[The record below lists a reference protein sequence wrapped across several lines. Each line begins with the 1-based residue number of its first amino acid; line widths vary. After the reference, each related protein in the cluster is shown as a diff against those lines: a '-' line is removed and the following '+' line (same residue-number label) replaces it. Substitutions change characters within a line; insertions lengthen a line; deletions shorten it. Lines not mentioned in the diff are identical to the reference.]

1 MISFSLTDEQE
12 MLRQTARKFA
22 QNEIIPVA
30 AQYDRD
36 GEFPREI
43 VQKAFDMGL
52 MNDVVPEEYGG
63 PGTTYVDSCI
73 ISEELAA
80 GCAAVAT
87 TVMANSL
94 ALTPTV
100 LAGSDEQK
108 KRFLPPVCEKLEFAA
123 FCLTEPGAGS
133 DVGAIS
139 TTAVR
144 DGDHYV
150 INGTKHFITN
160 GGVAGLYTVFA
171 STDRSRGARGLSAIV
186 VKKDE
191 TPGVSTGK
199 ELDKMGQ
206 RASNTTE
213 VVFEDARVPVENL
226 LGKEGAGFKIAMM
239 TFDTTR
245 PVVGAVSVGLARAA
259 YEYAVEHVKE
269 RIQFGAPLAKNQ
281 TIQFE
286 VADMAMKIDAARLLT
301 WHAAWMVDQGLS
313 QSKEAAFAK
322 AFAAD
327 AAMDIT
333 TRAVQLFG
341 GYGYSKEYPV
351 EKLMRD
357 AKLLQIYEGTSE
369 IQRLVIAR
377 NVFKGK

>member
-1 MISFSLTDEQE
+1 MISFSLTEEQE

-22 QNEIIPVA
+22 QKEIIPVA

-43 VQKAFDMGL
+43 VQKAFDTGL
-52 MNDVVPEEYGG
+52 MNDVIPEEYGG
-63 PGTTYVDSCI
+63 PGISYVDSCI

-94 ALTPTV
+94 ALTPIV
-100 LAGSDEQK
+100 LVGSDEQK
-108 KRFLPPVCEKLEFAA
+108 KRFLPPMCEKLEFAA

-186 VKKDE
+186 VRKDE

-213 VVFEDARVPVENL
+213 VVFEDARVPVGNL
-226 LGKEGAGFKIAMM
+226 LGREGEGFKIAMR

-245 PVVGAVSVGLARAA
+245 PVVAAVSVGVARAA
-259 YEYAVEHVKE
+259 YQYAVDYVKE

-281 TIQFE
+281 AIQFE
-286 VADMAMKIDAARLLT
+286 IADMAMKIDAARLLT
-301 WHAAWMVDQGLS
+301 WQAAWMVDNGIP

-322 AFAAD
+322 GFAAD

>member
-1 MISFSLTDEQE
+1 MISFSLTEEQE
-12 MLRQTARKFA
+12 MLRQEARKFA
-22 QNEIIPVA
+22 QREIVPVA
-30 AQYDRD
+30 AQHDRS
-36 GEFPREI
+36 GEFPRDI

-63 PGTTYVDSCI
+63 PGTSYVDSCI

-94 ALTPTV
+94 ALTPLA

-108 KRFLPPVCEKLEFAA
+108 KRFLPPMCEKLEFAA

-206 RASNTTE
+206 SASNTTE
-213 VVFEDARVPVENL
+213 VVFEDARVPVENR
-226 LGKEGAGFKIAMM
+226 LGREGQGFKIAMM

-245 PVVGAVSVGLARAA
+245 PVVAAVSVGVARAA
-259 YEYAVEHVKE
+259 YEYAVEYLKGRV
-269 RIQFGAPLAKNQ
+269 QFGAPLSKNQ
-281 TIQFE
+281 AIQFK
-286 VADMAMKIDAARLLT
+286 VADMAIKIAAARLLA
-301 WHAAWMVDQGLS
+301 WHAAWMMDNGMQ
-313 QSKEAAFAK
+313 QSKEAAIAK

-327 AAMDIT
+327 AAMEIT
-333 TRAVQLFG
+333 TSAVQLFG

-369 IQRLVIAR
+369 ILRLVVGR

>member
-22 QNEIIPVA
+22 QNEIVPVA

-80 GCAAVAT
+80 GCTAVAT

>member
-1 MISFSLTDEQE
+1 MISFSLTEEQE
-12 MLRQTARKFA
+12 MLRQEARKFA
-22 QNEIIPVA
+22 QREIVPVA
-30 AQYDRD
+30 AQHDRS
-36 GEFPREI
+36 GEFPRDI

-63 PGTTYVDSCI
+63 PGTSYVDSCI

-94 ALTPTV
+94 ALTPLA

-108 KRFLPPVCEKLEFAA
+108 KRFLPPMCEKLEFAA

-160 GGVAGLYTVFA
+160 GGVADLYTVFA

-206 RASNTTE
+206 SASNTTE
-213 VVFEDARVPVENL
+213 VVFEDARVPVENR
-226 LGKEGAGFKIAMM
+226 LGREGQGFKIAMM

-245 PVVGAVSVGLARAA
+245 PVVAAVSVGVARAA
-259 YEYAVEHVKE
+259 YEYAVEYLKGRV
-269 RIQFGAPLAKNQ
+269 QFGAPLSKNQ
-281 TIQFE
+281 AIQFK
-286 VADMAMKIDAARLLT
+286 VADMAIKIAAARLLA
-301 WHAAWMVDQGLS
+301 WHAAWMMDNGMQ
-313 QSKEAAFAK
+313 QSKEAAIAK

-327 AAMDIT
+327 AAMEIT
-333 TRAVQLFG
+333 TSAVQLFG

-369 IQRLVIAR
+369 ILRLVVGR

>member
-12 MLRQTARKFA
+12 MLRQEARKFA
-22 QNEIIPVA
+22 QKEIIPVA
-30 AQYDRD
+30 AQHDKS
-36 GEFPREI
+36 GEFPRDI

-63 PGTTYVDSCI
+63 PGTSYVDSCI

-94 ALTPTV
+94 ALTPLA

-108 KRFLPPVCEKLEFAA
+108 KRFLPPMCEKLEFAA

-206 RASNTTE
+206 SASNTTE
-213 VVFEDARVPVENL
+213 VVFEDARVPVENR
-226 LGKEGAGFKIAMM
+226 LGREGQGFKIAMM

-245 PVVGAVSVGLARAA
+245 PVVAAVSVGVARAA
-259 YEYAVEHVKE
+259 YEYAVEYLKGRV
-269 RIQFGAPLAKNQ
+269 QFGAPLSKNQ
-281 TIQFE
+281 AIQFK
-286 VADMAMKIDAARLLT
+286 VADMAIKIAAARLLA
-301 WHAAWMVDQGLS
+301 WHAAWMMDNGMQ
-313 QSKEAAFAK
+313 QSKEAAIAK

-327 AAMDIT
+327 AAMEIT
-333 TRAVQLFG
+333 TSAVQLFG

-369 IQRLVIAR
+369 ILRLVVGR

>member
-1 MISFSLTDEQE
+1 MISFSLTEEQE
-12 MLRQTARKFA
+12 MLRQEARKFA
-22 QNEIIPVA
+22 RKEIVPVA
-30 AQYDRD
+30 AQYDRE

-52 MNDVVPEEYGG
+52 MNDVIPEEYGG
-63 PGTTYVDSCI
+63 PGISYVDSCI

-80 GCAAVAT
+80 GCAGVAT

-94 ALTPTV
+94 ALTPIV
-100 LAGSDEQK
+100 IVGSDEQK
-108 KRFLPPVCEKLEFAA
+108 KHFLPPMCEKLEFAA

-171 STDRSRGARGLSAIV
+171 STDKSRGARGLSAIV

-191 TPGVSTGK
+191 TPGVSTGN

-206 RASNTTE
+206 RASNTAE
-213 VVFEDARVPVENL
+213 VVFENARVPVGNL
-226 LGKEGAGFKIAMM
+226 LGREGQGFKIAMM

-245 PVVGAVSVGLARAA
+245 PVVSAVSVGVARAA
-259 YEYAVEHVKE
+259 YEYAVEYVKE
-269 RIQFGAPLAKNQ
+269 RIQFGTPLAKNQ
-281 TIQFE
+281 AIQFQ
-286 VADMAMKIDAARLLT
+286 VADMAIKISAARLLT
-301 WHAAWMVDQGLS
+301 WHAAWMMDNGMK
-313 QSKEAAFAK
+313 QSKEAAIAK

>member
-1 MISFSLTDEQE
+1 MVSFSLTEEQE
-12 MLRQTARKFA
+12 MLRQEARKFA
-22 QNEIIPVA
+22 QKEIVPFA
-30 AQYDRD
+30 AQYDES
-36 GEFPREI
+36 GEFPRDI

-63 PGTTYVDSCI
+63 PETSYVDSCI

-80 GCAAVAT
+80 GCGAVAT

-94 ALTPTV
+94 ALTPLV
-100 LAGSDEQK
+100 LAGSEEQK
-108 KRFLPPVCEKLEFAA
+108 KRLLTPMCEKLEFAA

-160 GGVAGLYTVFA
+160 GGVSSLYTVFA
-171 STDRSRGARGLSAIV
+171 ATDRVRGARGLSAIV
-186 VKKDE
+186 VRKDE
-191 TPGVSTGK
+191 TPGVSAGK
-199 ELDKMGQ
+199 ELKKMGQ
-206 RASNTTE
+206 CASNTTE
-213 VVFEDARVPVENL
+213 VIFEDARVPVANR
-226 LGKEGAGFKIAMM
+226 LGREGQGFKIAMM

-245 PVVGAVSVGLARAA
+245 PVVAAVSVGVARAA
-259 YEYAVEHVKE
+259 YEYAVEYLKGRV
-269 RIQFGAPLAKNQ
+269 QFGAPLSKNQ
-281 TIQFE
+281 SIQFQ
-286 VADMAMKIDAARLLT
+286 VADMAIKINAARLLA
-301 WHAAWMVDQGLS
+301 WQAAWMMDNGMQ
-313 QSKEAAFAK
+313 QSKEAAIAK

-333 TRAVQLFG
+333 TKAVQLFG

-369 IQRLVIAR
+369 IQRLVIGR

>member
-1 MISFSLTDEQE
+1 MSFSLTEEQE

-22 QNEIIPVA
+22 QKEIIPVA
-30 AQYDRD
+30 AQHDRD

-43 VQKAFDMGL
+43 VQKAFDTGL
-52 MNDVVPEEYGG
+52 MNDVVPPEYGG
-63 PGTTYVDSCI
+63 PGTSYTDTCI
-73 ISEELAA
+73 ISEELGA
-80 GCAAVAT
+80 GCAGVAT
-87 TVMANSL
+87 TIIANSL
-94 ALTPTV
+94 ALTPIV
-100 LAGSDEQK
+100 LVGTDEQK
-108 KRFLPPVCEKLEFAA
+108 KRFLTPMCEKLTFAA

-144 DGDHYV
+144 DGDCYV

-160 GGVAGLYTVFA
+160 GGVADHYTVFA
-171 STDRSRGARGLSAIV
+171 STDRSKGARGLSAIV
-186 VKKDE
+186 VRKDE
-191 TPGVSTGK
+191 TSGVSTGK

-213 VVFEDARVPVENL
+213 VVFEDVRVPVENR
-226 LGKEGAGFKIAMM
+226 LGKEGDGFKIAMM

-245 PVVGAVSVGLARAA
+245 PVVAAVSVGVARAA
-259 YEYAVEHVKE
+259 YEYAVEYVKE
-269 RIQFGAPLAKNQ
+269 RVQFGAPLAKNQ
-281 TIQFE
+281 AIQFE
-286 VADMAMKIDAARLLT
+286 IADMAMKISAARLLT
-301 WHAAWMVDQGLS
+301 WHAAWLVDQGIQ
-313 QSKEAAFAK
+313 QSKESAFAK

-327 AAMDIT
+327 TAMEIT
-333 TRAVQLFG
+333 TKAVQLFG